1 MGNTP
6 DTPSAYTA
14 SSAVSQP
21 PTSAAAGTPSARARR
36 PRPPPSSPQALAVQM
51 TLAGDDQR
59 CAAAFPVKVREIQ
72 HHINAHAQLSA
83 EKCRRTGPEAAG

>member
-1 MGNTP
+1 
-6 DTPSAYTA
+6 
-14 SSAVSQP
+14 
-21 PTSAAAGTPSARARR
+21 
-36 PRPPPSSPQALAVQM
+36 M